1 MCLAWRRRLWRC
13 LFAVRF
19 SGTRGAFV
27 ACHQPPVPISMASRD
42 PPCDNSPTETAAALV
57 NLSQA
62 HSPPRTPQRGCQRR
76 PVKAQLRL
84 DTPGSTQSQK
94 KSSGTSTPMGNS
106 PRTPIKTNLDN
117 APPKA
122 RRPRPKR
129 GRPLA
134 PLPSREQTASF
145 AATDE
150 EHTKWVE
157 RLAKRRRRNRES
169 AAFNRMKKK
178 KEFDQLRSEVVLL
191 RQENSELRA
200 MATRQASRL
209 AELAVVK
216 SALTPRIGVAQGIPA
231 FRALASR
238 GAGVFAH
245 PAMAQRRPPFSA
257 PPRQAWRQPVSV
269 ANVASLLASG
279 GDLTNQYLAAL
290 ASNLPSPSRTSPSAG
305 TASPAWRQYNSPQ

>member
-1 MCLAWRRRLWRC
+1 
-13 LFAVRF
+13 
-19 SGTRGAFV
+19 
-27 ACHQPPVPISMASRD
+27 
-42 PPCDNSPTETAAALV
+42 
-57 NLSQA
+57 
-62 HSPPRTPQRGCQRR
+62 
-76 PVKAQLRL
+76 
-84 DTPGSTQSQK
+84 
-94 KSSGTSTPMGNS
+94 MGNS

-150 EHTKWVE
+150 EHAKWVE

-216 SALTPRIGVAQGIPA
+216 SALTPRVGVAQGIPA